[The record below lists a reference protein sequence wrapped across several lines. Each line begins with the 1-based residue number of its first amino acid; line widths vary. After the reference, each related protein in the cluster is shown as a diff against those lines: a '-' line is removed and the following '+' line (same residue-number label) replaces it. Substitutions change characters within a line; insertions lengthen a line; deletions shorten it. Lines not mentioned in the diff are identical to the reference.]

1 VVRKF
6 VSRPLVVAGDG
17 FVMPASGSQ
26 PPVPRAFLWDDRT
39 LVITAVLRSWRSTK
53 GDRGDTY
60 LKRHW
65 FELET
70 ACGLRLEVYY
80 DREARR
86 GTSPWWIHTVQ
97 ALNAK

>member
-1 VVRKF
+1 MRKF
-6 VSRPLVVAGDG
+6 VSRPLEAAADG
-17 FVMPASGSQ
+17 FVTPASGSQ
-26 PPVPRAFLWDDRT
+26 PPIPRVFRWDERT
-39 LVITAVLRSWRSTK
+39 LVVTAVLRSWRSTK
-53 GDRGDTY
+53 EDRGDRY

-80 DREARR
+80 DRDARR
-86 GTSPWWIHTVQ
+86 GVSPWWIYTVQ